1 MFSFQSLLSK
11 IQGASTI
18 DFGDLFN
25 ESVTLFKKVWV
36 QGLILQLFSI
46 LIMLP
51 FIIIFY
57 VPYFELIL
65 ENSSNGVMDSAVLGQ
80 ELIDAYGSSLLWIYS
95 LMLLASLF
103 SCVLYLGFYR
113 IVKQIDHGQA
123 FVFSD
128 LFYFFK
134 AASIGKALG
143 LAVTYSFIS
152 ILAALLCFL
161 PIIYAIVP
169 LMFLL
174 PVFTYNPDLSIS
186 EIVKVSFVLGNKKWG
201 ITFLTLILNGILIY
215 VIALVTCGLGTLFVS
230 CFLYLPQYIIYKKVI
245 GFDEPKLNIQS
256 TDL

>member
-11 IQGASTI
+11 IQVASTI

-57 VPYFELIL
+57 VPYFQLVL
-65 ENSSNGVMDSAVLGQ
+65 ENSSNGVMDSAALGQ
-80 ELIDAYGSSLLWIYS
+80 ELIDAYGSSLLWIY
-95 LMLLASLF
+95 LVMLLGSLV
-103 SCVLYLGFYR
+103 SYVLYLGFYR

-123 FVFSD
+123 FVFSE
-128 LFYFFK
+128 LFHFFK
-134 AASIGKALG
+134 AASIGKSFG
-143 LAVTYSFIS
+143 LAVTHMFIS
-152 ILAALLCFL
+152 ILATLLCFL

-174 PVFTYNPDLSIS
+174 PVFAYNSNLSTS
-186 EIVKVSFVLGNKKWG
+186 EIVKVSFALGNKKWG

-215 VIALVTCGLGTLFVS
+215 VIAIVTCGLGTLFVS

-245 GFDEPKLNIQS
+245 GFDGPKEVVQS
-256 TDL
+256 ID

>member
-11 IQGASTI
+11 IQVASTV

-57 VPYFELIL
+57 VPYFQLVL
-65 ENSSNGVMDSAVLGQ
+65 ENSSNGVMDSAALGQ
-80 ELIDAYGSSLLWIYS
+80 ELIDAYGSSLLWIY
-95 LMLLASLF
+95 LVMLLGSLV
-103 SCVLYLGFYR
+103 SYVLYLGFYR

-123 FVFSD
+123 FVFSE
-128 LFYFFK
+128 LFHFFK
-134 AASIGKALG
+134 AASIGKSFG
-143 LAVTYSFIS
+143 LAVTHMFIS
-152 ILAALLCFL
+152 ILATLLCFL

-174 PVFTYNPDLSIS
+174 PVFAYNSNLSTS
-186 EIVKVSFVLGNKKWG
+186 EIVKVSFALGNKKWG
-201 ITFLTLILNGILIY
+201 IVFLTLILNGILIY
-215 VIALVTCGLGTLFVS
+215 VIAIVTCGLGTLFVS

-245 GFDEPKLNIQS
+245 GFDGPKEGVQPI
-256 TDL
+256 D

>member
-11 IQGASTI
+11 IQVASTI

-103 SCVLYLGFYR
+103 SCVLYLGF
-113 IVKQIDHGQA
+113 QN
-123 FVFSD
+123 
-128 LFYFFK
+128 FYYISCFK
-134 AASIGKALG
+134 ACIRCQVSKPGGPVVASL
-143 LAVTYSFIS
+143 
-152 ILAALLCFL
+152 
-161 PIIYAIVP
+161 
-169 LMFLL
+169 
-174 PVFTYNPDLSIS
+174 
-186 EIVKVSFVLGNKKWG
+186 
-201 ITFLTLILNGILIY
+201 
-215 VIALVTCGLGTLFVS
+215 
-230 CFLYLPQYIIYKKVI
+230 
-245 GFDEPKLNIQS
+245 
-256 TDL
+256 

>member
-11 IQGASTI
+11 IQVASTI

-51 FIIIFY
+51 FIINFY
-57 VPYFELIL
+57 VPYFQLVL
-65 ENSSNGVMDSAVLGQ
+65 ENSSNGVMDFAALGQ
-80 ELIDAYGSSLLWIYS
+80 ELIDAYGSSLLWIY
-95 LMLLASLF
+95 LVMLLGSLV
-103 SCVLYLGFYR
+103 SYVLYLGFYR

-123 FVFSD
+123 FVFSE
-128 LFYFFK
+128 LFHFFK
-134 AASIGKALG
+134 AALIGKSFG
-143 LAVTYSFIS
+143 LAVTHMFIS
-152 ILAALLCFL
+152 ILATLLCFL

-174 PVFTYNPDLSIS
+174 PVFAYNSNLSTS
-186 EIVKVSFVLGNKKWG
+186 EIVKVSFALGTKKWG
-201 ITFLTLILNGILIY
+201 IVFLTLILNGILIY
-215 VIALVTCGLGTLFVS
+215 VIAIVTCGLGTLFVS

-245 GFDEPKLNIQS
+245 GFDGPKEVAQS
-256 TDL
+256 ID

>member
-51 FIIIFY
+51 FIIILY

-65 ENSSNGVMDSAVLGQ
+65 ENSSNGVVNSAALGQ
-80 ELIDAYGSSLLWIYS
+80 ELVDTYGSSLLWIYS
-95 LMLLASLF
+95 LMLLASLV
-103 SCVLYLGFYR
+103 SYVLYLGFFR
-113 IVKQIDHGQA
+113 IVKHIDHGQA

-134 AASIGKALG
+134 AASIAKALR
-143 LAVTYSFIS
+143 LAVTYLFIS

-174 PVFTYNPDLSIS
+174 PVFAYNPDLSIS
-186 EIVKVSFVLGNKKWG
+186 EIVKVGFALGNKKWG
-201 ITFLTLILNGILIY
+201 ITFLTLVLNGILIY

-230 CFLYLPQYIIYKKVI
+230 CFLYLPQYIIYKKVV
-245 GFDEPKLNIQS
+245 GFDGPKEGVQS
-256 TDL
+256 ID